1 MSKLSHLDKDGKATM
16 VDVSAKTDT
25 EREAGAESTI
35 FLSEEAYALVMS
47 GDAPKGDVFAAGR
60 IAGIMAA
67 KKTSELIP
75 LCHPLSLSHA
85 GIEFVPL
92 PDEYA
97 IRIVATAKT
106 TGPTGVEM
114 EALTAASVAALT
126 IYDMVKAVDRSARI
140 DSVRVIS
147 KSGGKSGSFQANT
160 KAPNSELGH
169 AGDHTGAQ
177 TRAKA
182 RATPRVLVHE
192 VAAPKRVANL
202 NNEREA
208 LREFMI
214 TNRLRATQWAKSAEV
229 PVSEVYA
236 FLNGRARALAPETS
250 EKLARAARS
259 SVEMMLGRTQR

>member
-1 MSKLSHLDKDGKATM
+1 MSKLSHLDKDGKAKM

-35 FLSEEAYALVMS
+35 FLSEEAYTLVMS
-47 GDAPKGDVFAAGR
+47 GDAPKGDVFAAAR

-67 KKTSELIP
+67 KKTPELIP
-75 LCHPLSLSHA
+75 LCHPLSLSHV

-92 PDEYA
+92 PDDYA

-160 KAPNSELGH
+160 KAPNLEL
-169 AGDHTGAQ
+169 AHTG
-177 TRAKA
+177 AKA

>member
-1 MSKLSHLDKDGKATM
+1 MSKLSHLDEDGKAKM
-16 VDVSAKTDT
+16 VDVSVKADT
-25 EREAGAESTI
+25 VREAGAESTI
-35 FLSEEAYALVMS
+35 FLSDEAYALVMS
-47 GDAPKGDVFAAGR
+47 GDAPKGDVFSTAR

-92 PDEYA
+92 PDDHA

-147 KSGGKSGSFQANT
+147 KSGGKSGSFQANA
-160 KAPNSELGH
+160 KAPNSEP
-169 AGDHTGAQ
+169 AHTG
-177 TRAKA
+177 AKA

-192 VAAPKRVANL
+192 VAAPKRAINL

-208 LREFMI
+208 LRGFMI

-250 EKLARAARS
+250 EKLARAART
-259 SVEMMLGRTQR
+259 SVEVMLGRTQR